1 MSRQREKRA
10 EEMDKNNDNKKNDQN
25 AENPQNEGMAQENGQ
40 ETESNETPHEAE
52 DPGKKEKG
60 GKHQKK
66 SALRKPLIIIG
77 IIVGVLAV
85 LVLAAYLVIH
95 SYLSKINYDDGSKPP
110 VSGVP
115 LEPEE
120 EDEGD
125 EPDSPQHEI
134 DAAGQKIDENLKKE
148 QEARRNTK
156 DLTNILLIG
165 SDTRYVGQPGRSD
178 TMMLLTINREDET
191 VSLTSL
197 MRDMYVYVPDYGN
210 TRINNAFARGGAQL
224 LIDTIEANFKIEI
237 DYYAAIDFYSFVDA
251 VDAIG
256 GVTVDVSYDD
266 YYGVNLA
273 IEKYNK
279 TLGLS
284 YSDGKLTEYGE
295 INLTGK
301 QALGYARNRHFPR
314 GDFDRTEHQRV
325 LVSAIFEK
333 AKQADLVQL
342 DALLNA
348 ILPGITTDMPETQ
361 ILSWMVLAPTILQY
375 DFETYRIPIEGSYQ
389 GVTIGGASML
399 SLDFDANIA
408 ELHRI
413 VYGEDSEDGSL
424 ADAG

>member
-1 MSRQREKRA
+1 M
-10 EEMDKNNDNKKNDQN
+10 KNHHDN
-25 AENPQNEGMAQENGQ
+25 QNENDETRQPEEPQAESESTAAQGGEQ
-40 ETESNETPHEAE
+40 TEPAVSAE
-52 DPGKKEKG
+52 DSGKPAKG

-66 SALRKPLIIIG
+66 TAVRKPLMIVG
-77 IIVGVLAV
+77 IIVGALAV
-85 LVLAAYLVIH
+85 LALAGYLVLH
-95 SYLSKINYDDGSKPP
+95 SYLSKINYDDGSTPP
-110 VSGVP
+110 VIGIP
-115 LEPEE
+115 LEPED

-134 DAAGQKIDENLKKE
+134 DAAEQKIDENLQKE
-148 QEARRNTK
+148 MEARKNTK

-178 TMMLLTINREDET
+178 TMMLLTINRDEET

-237 DYYAAIDFYSFVDA
+237 DNYAAIDFYSFVDA
-251 VDAIG
+251 IDAIG
-256 GVTVDVSYDD
+256 GVTMDITYDD
-266 YYGVNLA
+266 FYGVNLA

-279 TLGLS
+279 TLGLA
-284 YSDGKLTEYGE
+284 YNDGKLTSYGE
-295 INLTGK
+295 IQLTGK

-314 GDFDRTEHQRV
+314 GDFDRTEHQRA
-325 LVSAIFEK
+325 LMSAVFEK
-333 AKQADLVQL
+333 VKSSDLTQL

-348 ILPGITTDMPETQ
+348 ILPGITTDMSETQ
-361 ILSWMVLAPTILQY
+361 ILSWMVLAPAVLQY
-375 DFETYRIPIEGSYQ
+375 DFETYRIPVEDSYQ

-399 SLDFDANIA
+399 SLDFDMNIA

-413 VYGEDSEDGSL
+413 IYGEDSEDGSL

>member
-1 MSRQREKRA
+1 MPEDEK
-10 EEMDKNNDNKKNDQN
+10 K
-25 AENPQNEGMAQENGQ
+25 
-40 ETESNETPHEAE
+40 T
-52 DPGKKEKG
+52 KG

-66 SALRKPLIIIG
+66 SAVRKPLLIAG
-77 IIVGVLAV
+77 IVIGVLAA
-85 LVLAAYLVIH
+85 LVLAAYLVVH
-95 SYLSKINYDDGSKPP
+95 SYLSKIHYDDGSTPPP
-110 VSGVP
+110 VTGIP
-115 LEPEE
+115 IEPDEE
-120 EDEGD
+120 AEDN

-134 DAAGQKIDENLKKE
+134 DAAEQKIDENLQKEMEAKK
-148 QEARRNTK
+148 NTK

-256 GVTVDVSYDD
+256 GVTVDISYDD
-266 YYGVNLA
+266 FYGVNLA

-295 INLTGK
+295 LNLTGK

-333 AKQADLVQL
+333 AKKADLAQL

-361 ILSWMVLAPTILQY
+361 ILSWMVLAPKVLQY
-375 DFETYRIPIEGSYQ
+375 DFQTYRIPIEDSYQ

-399 SLDFDANIA
+399 SLDFDMNIA

-413 VYGEDSEDGSL
+413 IYGEDSEDSSL